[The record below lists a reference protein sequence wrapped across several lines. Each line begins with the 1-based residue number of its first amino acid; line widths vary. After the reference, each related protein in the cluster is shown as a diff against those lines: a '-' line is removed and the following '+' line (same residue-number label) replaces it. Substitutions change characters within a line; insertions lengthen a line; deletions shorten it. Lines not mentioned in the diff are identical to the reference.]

1 MHNSLS
7 LWNVPSA
14 MENFTWWQILRSI
27 WTWDRDF
34 VLWQPQTLVLPSDI
48 HLFCGLSWKVS
59 HVYSSVESKLT
70 WARVIIATI
79 WQLGGCPC
87 SQCLIPTNGLH
98 CLGMARDRVQQ
109 RTLAWSNIARSQLVI
124 AACRQIYDKHYGV
137 DSTVVEALFKPELW
151 VPTAVSMIL
160 TFSSLLLTLK
170 QNVLSDRLSPFG
182 FNVFAS
188 LVVDLL
194 HEFELGVWRMLL
206 IHLLRILT
214 SLNKDLVHELDKRF
228 VECIF
233 DDNLS
238 GYHST

>member
-1 MHNSLS
+1 M
-7 LWNVPSA
+7 
-14 MENFTWWQILRSI
+14 
-27 WTWDRDF
+27 
-34 VLWQPQTLVLPSDI
+34 
-48 HLFCGLSWKVS
+48 
-59 HVYSSVESKLT
+59 
-70 WARVIIATI
+70 
-79 WQLGGCPC
+79 
-87 SQCLIPTNGLH
+87 
-98 CLGMARDRVQQ
+98 
-109 RTLAWSNIARSQLVI
+109 
-124 AACRQIYDKHYGV
+124 
-137 DSTVVEALFKPELW
+137 VEALFKPELW